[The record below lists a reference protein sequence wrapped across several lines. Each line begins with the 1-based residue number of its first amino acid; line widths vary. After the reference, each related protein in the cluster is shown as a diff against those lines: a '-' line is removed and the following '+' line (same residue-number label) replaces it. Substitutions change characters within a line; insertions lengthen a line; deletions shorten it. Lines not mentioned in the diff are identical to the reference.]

1 MVSYSYTLRCM
12 HVYCLWT
19 KIHEELLIIGYAF
32 IQTCLQV
39 M

>member
-19 KIHEELLIIGYAF
+19 KIHEELLIGYAF
-32 IQTCLQV
+32 NQTCLQV